1 MVIHTATNP
10 SCLEV
15 EVGDLRDRKF
25 KVSLGYIC
33 SSRPSWTIGD
43 PVKRNGGRGEVVSR
57 FIYLAFRSLRM
68 WNMDLSVKAPSEL
81 GGTKTQGDYQMLC
94 YYQMILVII
103 TMVSAGLEV

>member
-1 MVIHTATNP
+1 M
-10 SCLEV
+10 
-15 EVGDLRDRKF
+15 GDLRDRKF

-43 PVKRNGGRGEVVSR
+43 PVKRNGSRGEVVSR

-94 YYQMILVII
+94 VILVII